1 MSKGERTRSEIV
13 EVALNHASRLG
24 LEALSIGTL
33 AKDMSMSKSG
43 LFAHFG
49 SKRDLQLAVIER
61 AAAVFVETVIR
72 PAVREPRGEPRIRSL
87 FESWMTWTARAALE
101 GGCVL
106 SSTPWE
112 FDDRPGPVRD
122 LLEQTLAELHHTL
135 AKAARIA
142 IHEGHFRRDLDVEQ
156 FAFEL
161 HAVMLGYHVQWRLF
175 RHPEAPARARRA
187 FERLLDAS
195 RPPR

>member
-1 MSKGERTRSEIV
+1 MSKGERTRAEIL
-13 EVALNHASRLG
+13 ELALNQASRLG
-24 LEALSIGTL
+24 LEGLSIGSL
-33 AKDMSMSKSG
+33 AREMGMSKSG

-49 SKRDLQLAVIER
+49 SKRELQLAVIEL
-61 AAAVFVETVIR
+61 AAEVFVDTVIR
-72 PAVREPRGEPRIRSL
+72 PAIVRPRGEPRIRAL
-87 FESWMTWTARAALE
+87 FENWMTWTARAALD

-142 IHEGHFRRDLDVEQ
+142 IHEHHFDPGLDVEQ

-175 RHPEAPARARRA
+175 RHPDAPDRARRA
-187 FERLLDAS
+187 FERILEAS
-195 RPPR
+195 QLS